1 MCVIGAEEIVS
12 PSEHDIQLIFFLRR
26 EDSDTNRVR
35 RAVDDGVVPVFEKAL
50 YVATVAEEQQ
60 SGIPVC
66 TIAARDPTGGP
77 VTYSMLSLLDA
88 RSQTLFA
95 IEPKN
100 GVVSTAATLDRELLD
115 VHYFRVTA
123 TDSHFPPH
131 SSTTTLQINV
141 LDANDHAPVFEAPGS
156 EYESSVRESV
166 PVGTTVTTVRAT
178 DKDIGHNAEI
188 EYSIQSIDA
197 GGLGSS
203 NGASDTFSLD
213 PHSGVITTRL
223 SLDRETTQVY
233 TIIVLATDQAL
244 PVSERRSS
252 SATVV
257 VSVLDDND
265 NYPQFLERTVTVSI
279 PEDTNINQNPVVATV
294 KATDLDEGA
303 NAALRFAIIGGNTQG
318 QFSIDSQTG
327 QVSLVKPLDY
337 EVMRSF
343 RLVIR
348 AQDGGSPSK
357 SNTTQL
363 LVNVKDVNDNAPR
376 FYTSLFQESVLEN
389 VATGYSIVRVQAY
402 DADEGDNA
410 EIHYSLAPRDA
421 TGTSSSEL
429 PITIDETSGWIFT
442 TRALDREQNAKY
454 QFQVIAED
462 KGVPPQLATAS
473 VVITVQDVNDNDP
486 VFNPKLYDTVVA
498 EDSPPGTPV
507 TSVTATDPDENP
519 RLHYEISAGNT
530 RGRFAITAQ
539 NGRGLITI
547 AQPLDYK
554 LDKRYILTVKA
565 TDSGSRFDTA
575 TVYVNVTD
583 ANNYPPVF
591 ENAPYSA
598 SVFEDAP
605 IGTTVLIVTATDGD
619 VGQNAHITYTLTSNG
634 GDGSEFAMNSQ
645 TGAIVTTKPLD
656 RETLSGYLLTVTAKD
671 GGVPALSDTT
681 DVEISVTD
689 VNDNAPVF
697 SKPSYAGTISE
708 DALVGTS
715 VLQISA
721 TDQDMGLNG
730 RVRYALA
737 SGVDAFAIDPTTGV
751 IRSAKQLDRE
761 STAYYDIIALGID
774 RGTPGLTSEVP
785 VSIRVLDINDSP
797 PSFDTDKIVLYVAE
811 NSPVGSS
818 VGEILAHDPDEGPN
832 AVVQYS
838 IIGGEDA
845 SSFSL
850 MRRPGSEKAEIISNT
865 ELDYESAKKRYDVIV
880 RAASP
885 PLRSDVHVEIV
896 VTDVNDNAPRLQDFQ
911 VVFNN
916 FRDCFPAGWFGRI
929 PAHDAD
935 VSDKLHYRILSGNN
949 ANLVTLN
956 ETSGQLSLSPQLN
969 TNVPKVA
976 VMDVSVSDGINEVK
990 ASMSLQ
996 VRLVTDE
1003 MLFNSITVRLDDM
1016 TKEAFLSPLLN
1027 FFMDGLAAIIP
1038 CPKENIYLFSI
1049 QDDTDVSA
1057 RILNVSFSARAADG
1071 SFYPPQFLQERV
1083 YLNRGI
1089 LARLATVQV
1098 LPFDDNLCVQEPCL
1112 NYEQCV
1118 TVLKFG
1124 NASGFISSATVLFRP
1139 IYPVSTFACICPPGF
1154 TGGKEKYLCDT
1165 EVNLCY
1171 SNPCM
1176 NGGECYS
1183 KEGGYTCV
1191 CPKGYIGDICETDI
1205 TKGDCKGV
1213 CAPGATCSPNPSG
1226 GYICDDCSLAGTY
1239 EHYDRLCRLRARSF
1253 PKNSFLTFPALKQR
1267 NRMHIKLQF
1276 STLQDAGLLLYN
1288 GRYNERH
1295 DFIALELTDS
1305 GRSVQ
1310 FSWSLGSDVAMVT
1323 ASSAEPLNDGA
1334 WHSVTVD
1341 YFDKSATLSLDEC
1354 DTELI
1359 VRHGST
1365 LGSFCAN
1372 ATSYVL
1378 DSRCSSFTE
1387 TCHRFLDLTGPLQIG
1402 GLPSLPSNT
1411 RFQVHSKDFVGC
1423 IASVY
1428 IDRKL
1433 LDLNSFVA
1441 DNGTLSGCPE
1451 RSPFCDST
1459 PCKNGGTCSDTWG
1472 TFHCDCAEGWGGK
1485 DCSQAIKPAWRFH
1498 GDGILS
1504 FNPLLRPIQL
1514 PWFTSLSIRT
1524 NQPFGYVMG
1533 IQIGQNSSATI
1544 VLKSGYLVYLVDSE
1558 EAILRTGRLDDGQ
1571 WHRVEISWDTDGGVT
1586 LALDFGY
1593 RASSRQFNSKLSGAY
1608 VGKITVGSDENAGD
1622 NATISLPGF
1631 NGCIKD
1637 LRVGTTQTMLQR
1649 ATVKTRVDEGCTSS
1663 DLCAD
1668 AKCPLH
1674 SSCVP
1679 LWEKYECK
1687 CHMGYVGASCK
1698 PACEYNPCSNS
1709 GLCQPNKD
1717 HYRGYSCQCDE
1728 QLYSGEYC
1736 KTKIEQSCPV
1746 SWWGH
1751 PTCGPCNCPVERGY
1765 NSDCHKSTGLCSC
1778 PPNHYQ
1784 PNSSENCIECN
1795 CYATG
1800 SYDGQCDQETGQCRC
1815 RTGVIGSRCDSCPNI
1830 YAEVTLRGCEVVYDG
1845 CPKSYAGGLWWPRTK
1860 FGQMSVE
1867 NCPIGSQGKASR
1879 SCDDTKP
1886 GWHSPDMFNC
1896 TSDQFVTLRKLLG
1909 QLETGDVTVTTFVAV
1924 ESSASLRKAVRALKR
1939 LHGSDVLIGEQLLQ
1953 RLLRY
1958 EIEQSGLN
1966 LTHSQDKDFV
1976 YNMVH
1981 AASRLLSSSESS
1993 HWSRIETLTRFTS
2006 SPHLLMT
2013 TFHQYLVSLTT
2024 SQQDTYTDP
2033 FEVVAPNMVLG
2044 VDIVSARSLFG
2055 YESDR
2060 PEGVN
2065 TYLTIEKVIL
2075 PDTSQVLSPA
2085 ALKSPHHARDKGL
2098 PSVIFPKYNNY
2109 LQDKTKFD
2117 PHSHVL
2123 VPLNLLG
2130 IDNIEHGELSVD
2142 ELKGDTAVIGYTQYK
2157 DLSSLMPLDV
2167 DDTVISR
2174 WGVSLVL
2181 GSPVLSIVI
2190 SVNKRSDD
2198 RQVKSVSVLNNQTPL
2213 DQPIRARLWLWHRP
2227 LSSKSNPQCVRWAEE
2242 TKEWTRIGCKTELPY
2257 DNDWW
2262 KSADPILVNCTCN
2275 TLSTYAILVD
2285 LLDSNF
2291 VLEMTPYEQIATWVG
2306 FGLAILALVI
2316 ATLLLGL
2323 LRAKTNSSSIYT
2335 NQAFCLLLVH
2345 VLYLLAMKGR
2355 TVMVS
2360 HELWCRL
2367 SAISLHYLWLSAMSW
2382 ALVAV
2387 LHLYRMLTELRDV
2400 NHGQMGFYY
2409 SLGYG
2414 LPAIITGLAVG
2425 VRASLYGN
2433 SMFCWLSLY
2442 ESVVWSLIGPV
2453 CLLVFINLF
2462 LLLLSMRAAFTL
2474 KHHVAGY
2481 GNLRTLLWLNVVALP
2496 LLIISFILE
2505 LVSATER
2512 DARLTYAM
2520 CLAVPAH
2527 AWFLLTGYC
2536 FGNPRIRTSLAR
2548 SVLRLMGRK
2557 LPPLPADDE
2566 GDTLAKSSSQNFS
2579 GPLRSSLSYRNTGVA
2594 TEILRRNVGISA
2606 CSTTSRSTT
2615 KTSSSPYRSDAGLR
2629 QTSTSTSNYDQSTNS
2644 DTTTFKKSS
2653 TKHQTSDSDSESA
2666 DGRSLDLASSHSSD
2680 DDESSRP
2687 TTSTRRR
2694 PIKPS
2699 AVPGS
2704 GALSS
2709 PPPPQLNI
2717 IANSQLFPTSAN
2729 VKPVYTPRWPMQQ
2742 YNDQD
2747 IYSGSPQQ
2755 HRWTNLSHSST
2766 SDTDTLPSK
2775 SAPGQQHHTV
2785 QSVQGVNYSNDP
2797 YIVAYLPSDSE
2808 DKLSNH
2814 GNDKYS
2820 FPYTAE
2826 ADHYSSLGGEG
2837 GRPHRPYTLGMRPPE
2852 LSLSRGSMAPSP
2864 LHLQHRATPDYTIPE
2879 SDEEEDEEPE
2889 TDEYD
2894 EERTPMRRPQFEEK
2908 LV

>member
-1 MCVIGAEEIVS
+1 MAVIQKF
-12 PSEHDIQLIFFLRR
+12 DLIFFLRR
-26 EDSDTNRVR
+26 EDLDSNRVR
-35 RAVDDGVVPVFEKAL
+35 RALDEGVAPVFEKAL
-50 YVATVAEEQQ
+50 YIATVGEEQQ

-66 TIAARDPTGGP
+66 TISARDPTGGP

-95 IEPKN
+95 IEPHN
-100 GVVSTAATLDRELLD
+100 GIVSTAATLDRELLD

-141 LDANDHAPVFEAPGS
+141 LDSNDHAPVFEAPGS

-166 PVGTTVTTVRAT
+166 PIGTTVTTVRAT
-178 DKDIGHNAEI
+178 DKDIGHNSEI

-213 PHSGVITTRL
+213 PHSGVITTRV

-233 TIIVLATDQAL
+233 TIVVVATDQAL

-265 NYPQFLERTVTVSI
+265 NYPQFLERTYTVNI

-294 KATDLDEGA
+294 KATDADEGQ

-410 EIHYSLAPRDA
+410 EIHYSLAPRD
-421 TGTSSSEL
+421 SSGSPSSDM

-442 TRALDREQNAKY
+442 TRNLDRETNAKY
-454 QFQVIAED
+454 QFQVIAQD
-462 KGVPPQLATAS
+462 KGAPPQMATAS

-486 VFNPKLYDTVVA
+486 VFNPKLYEAVVT

-507 TSVTATDPDENP
+507 TSVTATDADENP
-519 RLHYEISAGNT
+519 RLHYELSAGNT

-554 LDKRYILTVKA
+554 LEKRYILTVKA

-591 ENAPYSA
+591 ENAPYTA

-605 IGTTVLIVTATDGD
+605 IGTTVLIVSASDGD
-619 VGQNAHITYTLTSNG
+619 VGQNAHITYSLTSSG
-634 GDGSEFAMNSQ
+634 GDGSEFAINSQ

-656 RETLSGYLLTVTAKD
+656 RETLSVYLLTVTAKD
-671 GGVPALSDTT
+671 GGVPSLSDTT

-689 VNDNAPVF
+689 VNDNPPQF
-697 SKPSYAGTISE
+697 SKASYSGTISE

-730 RVRYALA
+730 RVRYAL
-737 SGVDAFAIDPTTGV
+737 SNGIDAFAIDPTTGV

-761 STAYYDIIALGID
+761 STAFYDIIALGID
-774 RGTPGLTSEVP
+774 RGTPALTSEVP
-785 VSIRVLDINDSP
+785 VSIRILDINDSP

-818 VGEILAHDPDEGPN
+818 VGEIFAHDPDEGPN

-865 ELDYESAKKRYDVIV
+865 ELDYESAKKKYDVIV

-885 PLRSDVHVEIV
+885 PLRSDVHVEIM

-911 VVFNN
+911 VIFNN

-929 PAHDAD
+929 PAFDAD

-949 ANLVTLN
+949 ANLVHLN

-969 TNVPKVA
+969 TNVPKQA
-976 VMDVSVSDGINEVK
+976 VMDVSVSDGLNEVK
-990 ASMSLQ
+990 ASMTLQ

-1038 CPKENIYLFSI
+1038 CPRENIYLFSI
-1049 QDDTDVSA
+1049 QDDTDVTS
-1057 RILNVSFSARAADG
+1057 RILNVSFSARASDG
-1071 SFYPPQFLQERV
+1071 TFYPPQFLQERV

-1124 NASGFISSATVLFRP
+1124 NASGFVASDSVLFRP
-1139 IYPVSTFACICPPGF
+1139 IYPVSTFACVCPPGF
-1154 TGGKEKYLCDT
+1154 TGGKERYLCDA

-1171 SNPCM
+1171 SNPCQ

-1191 CPKGYIGDICETDI
+1191 CPKGFIGDNCETDI
-1205 TKGDCKGV
+1205 TKSDCKGV
-1213 CAPGATCSPNPSG
+1213 CSPGATCSLNPSG
-1226 GYICDDCSLAGTY
+1226 GYICDDCSLAGSY

-1267 NRMHIKLQF
+1267 NRLHIKLQF
-1276 STLQDAGLLLYN
+1276 STLHDSGLLLYN

-1310 FSWSLGSDVAMVT
+1310 FSWSLGSEVAMVT
-1323 ASSAEPLNDGA
+1323 ASSADPLNDGA

-1341 YFDKSATLSLDEC
+1341 YFDRSATLSIDEC
-1354 DTELI
+1354 DTELV

-1365 LGSFCAN
+1365 LGTFCAN
-1372 ATSYVL
+1372 TSSYVL
-1378 DSRCSSFTE
+1378 DSKCSSFTE

-1402 GLPSLPSNT
+1402 GLPALPSNT

-1423 IASVY
+1423 IASVFV
-1428 IDRKL
+1428 DRKL

-1451 RSPFCDST
+1451 RSPFCDSN
-1459 PCKNGGTCSDTWG
+1459 PCKNGGSCTDTWG
-1472 TFHCDCAEGWGGK
+1472 TFHCQCTEGWGGK
-1485 DCSQAIKPAWRFH
+1485 DCSQQIKPAWRFH
-1498 GDGILS
+1498 GDGFLS
-1504 FNPLLRPIQL
+1504 FNPLLRPVQL
-1514 PWFTSLSIRT
+1514 PWFTSLSLRT
-1524 NQPFGYVMG
+1524 NQPFAFIMS
-1533 IQIGQNSSATI
+1533 IQIGQNSSATLM
-1544 VLKSGYLVYLVDSE
+1544 LKSGYLVYVVDTE
-1558 EAILRTGRLDDGQ
+1558 EAVLRTGRVDDGV
-1571 WHRVEISWDTDGGVT
+1571 WHRIEISWDTDGGVT

-1593 RASSRQFNSKLSGAY
+1593 RASSRMFNSKLSGAY
-1608 VGKITVGSDENAGD
+1608 VGKISLGSDENAGD
-1622 NATISLPGF
+1622 NATNALPAF

-1663 DLCAD
+1663 DQCAE
-1668 AKCPLH
+1668 AKCPQH

-1698 PACEYNPCSNS
+1698 PVCEFNPCSNN
-1709 GLCQPNKD
+1709 GLCVADKD
-1717 HYRGYSCQCDE
+1717 HYRGYSCQCDG
-1728 QLYSGEYC
+1728 QLYTGEYC
-1736 KTKIEQSCPV
+1736 KTKIDQTCPV

-1751 PTCGPCNCPVERGY
+1751 PTCGPCNCPVDRGY
-1765 NSDCHKSTGLCSC
+1765 NSDCHKTTGECSC

-1784 PNSSENCIECN
+1784 PGNGDQCIECN
-1795 CYATG
+1795 CYSTG
-1800 SYDGQCDQETGQCRC
+1800 SYDGQCDRETGQCRC
-1815 RTGVIGSRCDSCPNI
+1815 RTGVIGSRCDSCPNP

-1860 FGQMSVE
+1860 FGQVAIE
-1867 NCPIGSQGKASR
+1867 HCPLGSQGKASR
-1879 SCDDTKP
+1879 SCDDNTP
-1886 GWHSPDMFNC
+1886 GWHTPDMFNC

-1924 ESSASLRKAVRALKR
+1924 ESSASMRKAVRTLRR
-1939 LHGSDVLIGEQLLQ
+1939 LHGSDVLIAEQLLQ

-1976 YNMVH
+1976 QNIVH
-1981 AASRLLSSSESS
+1981 TASRLLSEEEKA
-1993 HWSRIETLTRFTS
+1993 HWSRITTLTPLND
-2006 SPHLLMT
+2006 SPSTLVH
-2013 TFHQYLVSLTT
+2013 TFNQYLISLTT

-2033 FEVVAPNMVLG
+2033 FEVVAPNMALG
-2044 VDIVSARSLFG
+2044 VDIVDARSLFG
-2055 YESDR
+2055 FESDGSIR
-2060 PEGVN
+2060 EGVD
-2065 TYLTIEKVIL
+2065 TYLTIEKVII
-2075 PDTSQVLSPA
+2075 PDNSQVLSQPLQPA
-2085 ALKSPHHARDKGL
+2085 ALKSSHSRERGL

-2109 LQDKTKFD
+2109 LQDKNKFD

-2130 IDNIEHGELSVD
+2130 IDNIDHGELSVD

-2157 DLSSLMPLDV
+2157 ELGTLMPLDV
-2167 DDTVISR
+2167 DDTVTSR

-2181 GSPVLSIVI
+2181 GSPVLSLVI
-2190 SVNKRSDD
+2190 SVDKRSEDG
-2198 RQVKSVSVLNNQTPL
+2198 QVKTVSVLNNQTPL
-2213 DQPIRARLWLWHRP
+2213 DQPIRVRLWLWQTP
-2227 LSSKSNPQCVRWAEE
+2227 LSSKSNPQCVRWSQENR
-2242 TKEWTRIGCKTELPY
+2242 EWTRIGCKTELPY
-2257 DNDWW
+2257 DTDWW
-2262 KSADPILVNCTCN
+2262 RSTDPILVNCTCN
-2275 TLSTYAILVD
+2275 QLSTYAVLVD

-2291 VLEMTPYEQIATWVG
+2291 ILEMSPYEDLATWIG
-2306 FGLAILALVI
+2306 FSLAIVALVI

-2345 VLYLLAMKGR
+2345 VLYLIAMKAR

-2462 LLLLSMRAAFTL
+2462 LLMLSLRAAFTL

-2496 LLIISFILE
+2496 MLVAAWVFE

-2512 DARLTYAM
+2512 DPKLTYAM
-2520 CLAVPAH
+2520 AIAVPLH

-2536 FGNPRIRTSLAR
+2536 FGNPRIRASMMR
-2548 SVLRLMGRK
+2548 SIMRMMGRK
-2557 LPPLPADDE
+2557 LPPLPDDE
-2566 GDTLAKSSSQNFS
+2566 VDTLAKSSSQNFS

-2694 PIKPS
+2694 TLKPS
-2699 AVPGS
+2699 GGGV
-2704 GALSS
+2704 LSS

-2729 VKPVYTPRWPMQQ
+2729 VKSVYTPRWPSQQ

-2747 IYSGSPQQ
+2747 IYAGSPSQQ
-2755 HRWTNLSHSST
+2755 HRWTNLSLSST

-2775 SAPGQQHHTV
+2775 PGANSHTV
-2785 QSVQGVNYSNDP
+2785 ASVGVNYATDP
-2797 YIVAYLPSDSE
+2797 YVISYLPSDGE
-2808 DKLSNH
+2808 EKMSNH

-2826 ADHYSSLGGEG
+2826 EDHCSSPYLGGEG
-2837 GRPHRPYTLGMRPPE
+2837 GRPPPRPYTLGMRPPE

-2864 LHLQHRATPDYTIPE
+2864 LHLQHRATPEYTIPE
-2879 SDEEEDEEPE
+2879 SEKDTNEE
-2889 TDEYD
+2889 
-2894 EERTPMRRPQFEEK
+2894 TP
-2908 LV
+2908 V